1 MCVWVS
7 EWVSVHY
14 LLHHW
19 ISWSSW
25 QLLPGLQSP
34 APRPD
39 LHGRHKQ
46 TDRHCLARAKQTLTS
61 HQHWIIWG
69 TFYARSALS
78 TCDGSVHP
86 RHRTLYPA
94 VHLISKNQEE
104 VQTPDNDIREKAMI
118 LYHILHTLYIAL
130 LRQTL
135 RGKSSFK
142 LTWNMPLCLFHL
154 VYHVFIPYYCWAFN
168 DLLLCFNIYNRKHIW
183 MKSVHC

>member
-1 MCVWVS
+1 MFIWDLFFLNLNWHRLTDDLLGFRVRVNLFICINLPSYLCVC

-61 HQHWIIWG
+61 HQHWIKWG

-86 RHRTLYPA
+86 RHRTLNPA
-94 VHLISKNQEE
+94 VHLIYKNQEE
-104 VQTPDNDIREKAMI
+104 VQTPDNDPNPNPDQRESNDSVP
-118 LYHILHTLYIAL
+118 HTAH
-130 LRQTL
+130 T
-135 RGKSSFK
+135 
-142 LTWNMPLCLFHL
+142 
-154 VYHVFIPYYCWAFN
+154 
-168 DLLLCFNIYNRKHIW
+168 
-183 MKSVHC
+183 VHSTVTSNFAWEIIF